1 MSDRYCYIPVTIT
14 VWKGDVCLFECD
26 CEAKCEWSLPDGP
39 DGPIDWDVTAFWF
52 DAPGTVPGSRITAEI
67 YRTEPLFDVLY
78 ADMDRDWID
87 EQLREALAADGIVNL
102 YGEIDYGRN

>member
-1 MSDRYCYIPVTIT
+1 VTIT

-26 CEAKCEWSLPDGP
+26 CEAKCDWSLPDGP

-102 YGEIDYGRN
+102 YGEIDYGRD

>member
-1 MSDRYCYIPVTIT
+1 MSDKYCYIPITIS
-14 VWKGDVCLFECD
+14 VWKGDVCLFEAD

-52 DAPGTVPGSRITAEI
+52 DNAGTEPGKRKAVDI
-67 YRTEPLFDVLY
+67 YRTDPLFSILY
-78 ADMDRDWID
+78 ADMDRDWLD

-102 YGEIDYGRN
+102 YGAIDYGRD